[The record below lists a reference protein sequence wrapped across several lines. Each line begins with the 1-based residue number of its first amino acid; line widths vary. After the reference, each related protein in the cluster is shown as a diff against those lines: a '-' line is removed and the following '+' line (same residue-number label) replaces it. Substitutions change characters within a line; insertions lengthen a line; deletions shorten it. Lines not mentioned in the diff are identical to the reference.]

1 MKNKIFLPILS
12 IIFLS
17 ILATGCLKQEEI
29 RPAPTISFKTG
40 GNYISGNYMA
50 YSGERVLVGLEC
62 KWNGTDPMKSLI
74 LYSNGN
80 AIDGVNIADTSSRD
94 MVFDTIK
101 LIKSDAETEN
111 WVFLITDSQ
120 GASSY
125 IGFTLSLSTLGGQ
138 IVKTTATI
146 GLQDN
151 TTNFS
156 YYSLSNGMAY
166 NNSSVENGSIQNKID
181 VLGAYDATNGV
192 NLISPNSP
200 NLPEPYLTD
209 MADWN
214 VKNDTKF
221 CLTDLVPAQ
230 FDYIN
235 LDNLIISS
243 FSTNPNDQK
252 NKAKNLKADD
262 IYAFKI
268 ADGRYGLLKVNS
280 VTSGVDGNVKVD
292 IKMQQSTIK

>member
-1 MKNKIFLPILS
+1 MKNNVFLPILS

-17 ILATGCLKQEEI
+17 ILATGCLKQEEL

-40 GNYISGNYMA
+40 GNYISGNYIA
-50 YSGERVLVGLEC
+50 YSGESVLVGLEC
-62 KWNGTDPMKSLI
+62 KWNGTDALQSLI

-80 AIDGVNIADTSSRD
+80 PVRALNISDTSAQNL
-94 MVFDTIK
+94 VVDTIS
-101 LIKSDAETEN
+101 LIKSDLDTED
-111 WVFLITDSQ
+111 WAFLITDSQ
-120 GASSY
+120 GIGSY
-125 IGFTLSLSTLGGQ
+125 IGFTLTLNNLGGQ

-146 GLQDN
+146 GLN
-151 TTNFS
+151 TTNNS
-156 YYSLSNGMAY
+156 YYSLFNGMAY
-166 NNSSVENGSIQNKID
+166 DNSSVETGSIQNKID
-181 VLGAYDATNGV
+181 FIGAYDATNGV
-192 NLISPNSP
+192 NLISPNAP

-209 MADWN
+209 MTDWN

-221 CLTDLVPAQ
+221 CLTDLVPTQ

-243 FSTNPNDQK
+243 FPTNPTNQK

-268 ADGRYGLLKVNS
+268 SDGRYGLFKVNS
-280 VTSGVDGNVKVD
+280 VTSGADGNVKVD
-292 IKMQQSTIK
+292 IKIQQSTIK